1 MLLELTCDSRKIL
14 FNDFFA
20 HTTPPT
26 TESTQ
31 PRPLVKLIFTN
42 KFGIS

>member
-1 MLLELTCDSRKIL
+1 MLLDLTCDSRKIL

-26 TESTQ
+26 IESTQ
-31 PRPLVKLIFTN
+31 PRTLVKLIVTN
-42 KFGIS
+42 KSGVS